1 MELLTDSV
9 TRPSAMLPTR
19 LRTGPRHVLHQ
30 ALQPRFLQ
38 QQLRQGLDIVLCSQD
53 CLWLICAPSG
63 HCLPAY
69 VVRR

>member
-38 QQLRQGLDIVLCSQD
+38 QQLRQGLDIVLCS
-53 CLWLICAPSG
+53 
-63 HCLPAY
+63 
-69 VVRR
+69 